1 MAGEAAYGVAKLDL
15 HDNNEVSRRLPG
27 RGCRQNAAS
36 RPGTNIRVHVLSG
49 EAASRKA
56 TTGLWPTLPSGG
68 SPSC

>member
-1 MAGEAAYGVAKLDL
+1 MADETAYGITNLDL
-15 HDNNEVSRRLPG
+15 HDNDEVSRRLPG

-36 RPGTNIRVHVLSG
+36 RPGTNIRIHVLSG

-56 TTGLWPTLPSGG
+56 TPGLWPTLPGRR